1 MKKGKILFFLVFVI
15 MMTWQN
21 TAVSSTGNDSTRL
34 DLADN
39 SSVLSREEI
48 PEIPEGY
55 IDRIFLEEAISKME
69 SGFIHEAIE
78 LLGSVKN
85 FPTLVAAMLGKCYE
99 AINDL
104 ETALENYE
112 KAAKKPEDLS
122 KEILLGTYE
131 SLGDIHLK
139 KGRKKEALRYYIEAR
154 EFSNSLRERLR
165 ISDKI
170 FEAKKEKR

>member
-1 MKKGKILFFLVFVI
+1 MKKKGKIFIFLVFI
-15 MMTWQN
+15 ITLSRSN
-21 TAVSSTGNDSTRL
+21 TMSSTGDNSARF

-39 SSVLSREEI
+39 SSISSQEEI